1 MEHRKNT
8 ETHNDYKT
16 VTSSSA
22 KTTSLNASN
31 CVILFVRWQG
41 FWPFQFQKNV
51 EIDLW

>member
-8 ETHNDYKT
+8 ETHNDYKA
-16 VTSSSA
+16 VTSISA

-31 CVILFVRWQG
+31 YFILFVRCLG

-51 EIDLW
+51 ETD